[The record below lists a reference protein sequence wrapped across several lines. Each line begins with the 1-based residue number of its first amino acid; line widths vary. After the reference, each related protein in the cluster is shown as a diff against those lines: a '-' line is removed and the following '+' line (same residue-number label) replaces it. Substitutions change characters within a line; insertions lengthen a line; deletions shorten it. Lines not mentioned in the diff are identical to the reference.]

1 MRWPR
6 SLQARLA
13 LTLGILLSVLWMV
26 AASATAVILRH
37 EMNEVFDSVL
47 QETAQRLLPLAV
59 VDIVG
64 REEAG
69 ITQRLGTIRAHD
81 ELFTY
86 IVRDAEGRILL
97 QSHTADAAIFP
108 DYDGPGF
115 RQTAT
120 HRFYNEE
127 ALQGSIRISV
137 AEPLE
142 QRAELARNIQMVLGV
157 PILVVIPVALLAII
171 LAVRTSLAPLRHF
184 RETLAARNAQDLSPV
199 PVGDL
204 PAEISPMAG
213 ALNGVLDRLKAAFD
227 AERSFAANAAH
238 ELRTPLSGAIAQ
250 AQRLQMET
258 EDASAAQRAAEIEAA
273 LKRLAGMAER
283 LLQLARAEG
292 GPMQMDRTSDLRLVA
307 RLIVEE
313 IRRSAPAGRIELT
326 LPERPVM
333 SNLDPDAFGILC
345 RNLVENA
352 LRHGDPQRPV
362 EVTLAENGM
371 FRVAN
376 DGPVVPAETLDTL
389 TLRFERGATA
399 TEGSGL
405 GLAIVAA
412 IADRI
417 STPLVLRSPRP
428 GTLSGFEVSL
438 VLPVESQGRLS
449 V

>member
-13 LTLGILLSVLWMV
+13 LTLGFLLSVLWIA
-26 AASATAVILRH
+26 AASVTAVILRH

-69 ITQRLGTIRAHD
+69 ITQRLGTIRVHD

-108 DYDGPGF
+108 LYDGPGF

-120 HRFYNEE
+120 HRFYNDD
-127 ALQGSIRISV
+127 ALRGSVRISV
-137 AEPLE
+137 AEPLD
-142 QRAELARNIQMVLGV
+142 QRADIARDIQMVLGV

-171 LAVRTSLAPLRHF
+171 LAVRASLAPLRHF

-199 PVGDL
+199 PAGDL

-213 ALNGVLDRLKAAFD
+213 ALNGVLGRLKAAFD

-250 AQRLQMET
+250 TQRLQVET
-258 EDASAAQRAAEIEAA
+258 KDADAGRRAAEIEVS
-273 LKRLAGMAER
+273 LKRLTRIAER
-283 LLQLARAEG
+283 LMQLARAEG
-292 GPMQMDRTSDLRLVA
+292 GPLQTDRISDLRIVA

-313 IRRSAPAGRIELT
+313 IKRTASAGQITLT
-326 LPERPVM
+326 LPERPVL
-333 SNLDPDAFGILC
+333 SNMDPDAFGIVC

-352 LRHGDPQRPV
+352 LRHGAPHGPID
-362 EVTLAENGM
+362 VTLTGSGV

-376 DGPVVPAETLDTL
+376 DGPVIPAETLDTL
-389 TLRFERGATA
+389 TTRFERGATG

-417 STPLVLRSPRP
+417 SRPLILRSPRP
-428 GTLSGFEVSL
+428 GMSSGFEATL
-438 VLPVESQGRLS
+438 ALPVEPHGTVSP
-449 V
+449 

>member
-13 LTLGILLSVLWMV
+13 LTLGILLSVLWMA

-69 ITQRLGTIRAHD
+69 ITQRLGTIRVDD
-81 ELFTY
+81 EIFTY

-97 QSHTADAAIFP
+97 QSHTADPAIFP

-120 HRFYNEE
+120 HRFYNDD

-137 AEPLE
+137 AEPLD
-142 QRAELARNIQMVLGV
+142 QRADVARNIQMVLGV

-184 RETLAARNAQDLSPV
+184 REKLAARNAQDLSPV
-199 PVGDL
+199 PAGDL
-204 PAEISPMAG
+204 PAEIGPMAG
-213 ALNGVLDRLKAAFD
+213 ALNGVLGRLKAAFD

-250 AQRLQMET
+250 AQRLQVET

-313 IRRSAPAGRIELT
+313 IRRSAPAGRIALT

-352 LRHGDPQRPV
+352 LRHGDSRQPV
-362 EVTLAENGM
+362 EVTLTGNGM

-389 TLRFERGATA
+389 TQRFKRGATA

-417 STPLVLRSPRP
+417 STPLILRSPRP
-428 GTLSGFEVSL
+428 GRLSGFEVSL
-438 VLPVESQGRLS
+438 VLPIESPARSS